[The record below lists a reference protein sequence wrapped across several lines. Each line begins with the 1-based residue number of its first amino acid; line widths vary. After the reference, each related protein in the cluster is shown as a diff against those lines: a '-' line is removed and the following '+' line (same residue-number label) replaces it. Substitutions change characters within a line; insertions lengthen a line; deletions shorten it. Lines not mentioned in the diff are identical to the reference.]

1 MPATVRMTID
11 ERRKYL
17 TIMRLRYI
25 RSTKQDRGGLLD
37 EMESVTSLDR
47 KTLIRLINGDLVRHP
62 RHTQRQRTYTADV
75 DDALRV
81 ISESWDYPCAA
92 RMAPNLSW
100 MAQHLVMH
108 GELAVS
114 PDVLSHL
121 AVVSIST
128 VGRILQR
135 VAQDEP
141 KLPRRAPSGTSAA
154 VRDIPMTRIPW
165 DTKDPGHFE
174 TDLVHH
180 SGDSTDGQYMHTL
193 QLIDVATG
201 WSERVALLGKSY
213 TRMEAGFAQVLARL
227 PFPIVALHPDNG
239 GEFFSSYLRTFWEKE
254 IAAAQIS
261 RSRPY
266 HKNDNRF
273 VEQRNS
279 SAVRA
284 YLGTQRLDTQVQ
296 TLAANRLYD
305 KLWVYY
311 NLFQPVLHMDEKT
324 FLVNDDGSFK
334 LKRHHDKAK
343 TPFDRLCATGVLDRD
358 KQEELERL
366 REQTNPRRLRK
377 EIYALIDQILAMP
390 SAAACES

>member
-1 MPATVRMTID
+1 MT
-11 ERRKYL
+11 
-17 TIMRLRYI
+17 T
-25 RSTKQDRGGLLD
+25 
-37 EMESVTSLDR
+37 LDR

-62 RHTQRQRTYTADV
+62 RQTQRQRTYTAD
-75 DDALRV
+75 DADAVRV
-81 ISESWDYPCAA
+81 IRESWDYPCAA
-92 RMAPNLSW
+92 RMAPNLRW
-100 MAQHLVMH
+100 MAQQLVMH
-108 GELAVS
+108 GELTVS
-114 PDVLSHL
+114 PDVLSRL

-128 VGRILQR
+128 VSRIVQGME
-135 VAQDEP
+135 QDEP
-141 KLPRRAPSGTSAA
+141 KLPRRAPSGISAA
-154 VRDIPMTRIPW
+154 LRDIPMTRIPW

-180 SGDSTDGQYMHTL
+180 CGDSTDGQYMHTL

-213 TRMEAGFAQVLARL
+213 TRMEDAFAQVLARL
-227 PFPIVALHPDNG
+227 PFPIVELHPDNG

-279 SAVRA
+279 SEVRS

-311 NLFQPVLHMDEKT
+311 NLFQPVLHMDKKA

-334 LKRHHDKAK
+334 LKRHHDRAK
-343 TPFDRLCATGVLDRD
+343 TPFDRLCGTGVLTTD
-358 KQEELERL
+358 KQAQLERL
-366 REQTNPRRLRK
+366 RNQTNPRRLRT
-377 EIYALIDQILAMP
+377 EIYDLIDQILAMP
-390 SAAACES
+390 SAATCES